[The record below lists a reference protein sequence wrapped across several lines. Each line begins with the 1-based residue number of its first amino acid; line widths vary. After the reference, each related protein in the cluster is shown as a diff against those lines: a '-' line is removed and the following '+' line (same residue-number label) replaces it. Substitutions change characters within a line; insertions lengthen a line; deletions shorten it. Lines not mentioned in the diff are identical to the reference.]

1 MRASMNFMSSAAQ
14 VYTGAAPSVR
24 IGKLAPGTTY
34 TLHAVATNVVGTGP
48 PSEDVVFETAAAAPA
63 APGGLSSTAT
73 TATSVSLVR
82 TLRVVDMRASAAVCV

>member
-1 MRASMNFMSSAAQ
+1 MYFMSPAAQ

-34 TLHAVATNVVGTGP
+34 TLHAVATNVVGAGP
-48 PSEDVVFETAAAAPA
+48 PSEDAVFATAAAPPA

-82 TLRVVDMRASAAVCV
+82 TLCFACMRASAAVCV